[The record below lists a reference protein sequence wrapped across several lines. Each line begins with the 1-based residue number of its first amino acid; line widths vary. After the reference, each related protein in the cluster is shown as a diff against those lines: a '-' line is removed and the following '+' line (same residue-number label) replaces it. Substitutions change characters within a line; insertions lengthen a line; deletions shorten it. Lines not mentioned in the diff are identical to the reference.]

1 MASDPA
7 LVFLDANVLA
17 RPVTRTLLLVG
28 ADPSGLAVTWSAHVE
43 AEADRHVR
51 GSALPVSGLRKWLDR
66 VFGWRPVTEVGL
78 ATASSPSTCPR
89 SRNWLTGTRARS
101 NLPT

>member
-1 MASDPA
+1 MANDPA
-7 LVFLDANVLA
+7 LVFPDANVLA

-51 GSALPVSGLRKWLDR
+51 GSALPVSGLRKRLDR
-66 VFGWRPVTEVGL
+66 VLGPTGRGL
-78 ATASSPSTCPR
+78 ADPASLADDVLEASLHVLR
-89 SRNWLTGTRARS
+89 ERLREA
-101 NLPT
+101 